1 MHACS
6 IPPGKRPLG
15 GWDFGMQNQGRGGVR
30 GLERRY
36 PARTTAVLPESRT
49 IMGDRRSWQNREIQA
64 FDDQRRALLD
74 ELAAL
79 PAESL
84 AVKPGPDRWSILE
97 IVEHLVLSER
107 YVLCGM
113 PAPAELVPR

>member
-15 GWDFGMQNQGRGGVR
+15 GWDSGMQNQGRGGVR

-49 IMGDRRSWQNREIQA
+49 IMGDRRSRQNREIQA

-74 ELAAL
+74 ELAPL
-79 PAESL
+79 PPEVLKAK
-84 AVKPGPDRWSILE
+84 ARPDQWSILE
-97 IVEHLVLSER
+97 IVEHLVLSEK
-107 YVLCGM
+107 YVLS
-113 PAPAELVPR
+113 